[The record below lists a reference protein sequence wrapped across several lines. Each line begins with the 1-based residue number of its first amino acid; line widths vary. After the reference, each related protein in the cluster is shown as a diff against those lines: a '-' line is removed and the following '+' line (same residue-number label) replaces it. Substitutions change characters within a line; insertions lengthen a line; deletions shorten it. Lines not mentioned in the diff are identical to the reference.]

1 MAQADVLET
10 LLDELIHVEDGERHA
25 RLLEHCEELGLEGAG
40 PVLRDLLSS
49 PDKWQRDLAAD
60 VANSMGYDPFV
71 DEDDFE
77 APEEDQPVLTLGFE
91 DDPESVPPARSAD
104 HAPPAAGARVTIGDD
119 ADDDDAEAVQFL
131 GPCVDPE
138 AGSSPTIEVME
149 PTRRV
154 PPMLWVAAGL
164 AFASGLVVYLWL
176 SPSGGGF
183 LR

>member
-1 MAQADVLET
+1 MAQPDVLET
-10 LLDELIHVEDGERHA
+10 LLEDLTNADDVERHA
-25 RLLEHCEELGLEGAG
+25 RLLDHCEELGIEGAG

-60 VANSMGYDPFV
+60 VANTMGFDPFV
-71 DEDDFE
+71 DEDE
-77 APEEDQPVLTLGFE
+77 PEISVDDSPVLTLGF
-91 DDPESVPPARSAD
+91 DDPADSFPPPPSAD
-104 HAPPAAGARVTIGDD
+104 HAPPGGSAVPL
-119 ADDDDAEAVQFL
+119 DDDDDPEAVRFL

-138 AGSSPTIEVME
+138 AGSSPTIEVTE
-149 PTRRV
+149 TTRRV
-154 PPMLWVAAGL
+154 PPMLWLAAGL